1 VVFWRATRRSFDK
14 MDEQVIPILHVA
26 NAAQAAAWYKRIGF
40 EQEWEHRF
48 KPDLPAF
55 VCVARGT
62 VRIFLSEH
70 EGDARPDTLLYV
82 WVRDVFAIAKD
93 FQVKVSQQPWAQEI
107 ELRDPDGN
115 RLRIGTATA

>member
-1 VVFWRATRRSFDK
+1 

-26 NAAQAAAWYKRIGF
+26 NAANAAAWYKRIGF

-48 KPDLPAF
+48 SPHLPAF
-55 VCVARGT
+55 VCIARGR

-70 EGDARPDTLLYV
+70 SGDARPDTLLYV
-82 WVRDVFAIAKD
+82 WVHDVLAIAKD

-107 ELRDPDGN
+107 ELRDLDGN
-115 RLRIGTATA
+115 RLRIGTAKA